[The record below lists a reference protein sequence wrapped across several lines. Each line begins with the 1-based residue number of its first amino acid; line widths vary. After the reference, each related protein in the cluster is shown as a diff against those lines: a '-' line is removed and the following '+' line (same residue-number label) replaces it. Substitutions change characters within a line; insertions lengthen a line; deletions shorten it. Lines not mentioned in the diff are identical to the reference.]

1 MLINAINTELPPP
14 LRLQQWHTR
23 LLIPEAENWHAD
35 RKNFDSSVLCFI
47 SALLLC
53 PPHAHQPLRLTFST
67 SIGTWATGGR
77 LAGMLTL
84 TVGVWAALVCGYCTA
99 CCLSC
104 SRRSCSW
111 SCSRIS
117 CCRSRMRDDMASGGL
132 EDPCCSDELVWGER
146 WEMSDERTETA
157 GMRGRR
163 GETEVKKPKK
173 TRTGKQRGY
182 WEVRRGRRGQAK
194 RRKGRGQTERRKS

>member
-1 MLINAINTELPPP
+1 M
-14 LRLQQWHTR
+14 
-23 LLIPEAENWHAD
+23 ENWRTD
-35 RKNFDSSVLCFI
+35 RTNSDSSALCFI
-47 SALLLC
+47 SAPLLC
-53 PPHAHQPLRLTFST
+53 RHTPQPLLLTFST

-77 LAGMLTL
+77 LVGMLTL

-117 CCRSRMRDDMASGGL
+117 CCRSRTRDDMASGGL

-146 WEMSDERTETA
+146 WEMSVECTETV
-157 GMRGRR
+157 GMRGTR

-182 WEVRRGRRGQAK
+182 GEVRWA
-194 RRKGRGQTERRKS
+194 KGRKCTGQTERRKS

>member
-1 MLINAINTELPPP
+1 MLINSINTEPPP
-14 LRLQQWHTR
+14 AFGLQQWHTPSSNSR
-23 LLIPEAENWHAD
+23 GGKLTHRQEELWLIW
-35 RKNFDSSVLCFI
+35 LI
-47 SALLLC
+47 SALLPCHHTPQAL
-53 PPHAHQPLRLTFST
+53 LLTFST

-84 TVGVWAALVCGYCTA
+84 MVGVWAALVCGYCTA

-117 CCRSRMRDDMASGGL
+117 CCRSRTRDDMASGGL
-132 EDPCCSDELVWGER
+132 EDPCCSDELVWRER
-146 WEMSDERTETA
+146 WEMSVECTETA

-163 GETEVKKPKK
+163 GEAEVKKPKK
-173 TRTGKQRGY
+173 TRMGKQRGY
-182 WEVRRGRRGQAK
+182 GEVRWAK
-194 RRKGRGQTERRKS
+194 RRKSRGQTGRRKS